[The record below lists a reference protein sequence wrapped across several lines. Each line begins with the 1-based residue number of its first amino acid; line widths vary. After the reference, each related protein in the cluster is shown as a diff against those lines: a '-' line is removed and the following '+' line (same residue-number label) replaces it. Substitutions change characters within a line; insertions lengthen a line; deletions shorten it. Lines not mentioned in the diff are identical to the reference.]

1 MEPNPHLSA
10 YPLAGIDRTT
20 RMRFPP
26 GTVDTPIDGP
36 FMRDGPFTGDRSLAG
51 LRLAERKT
59 SAIGAVLDESPGRRR
74 GIRLRAPIHHSS
86 PRAFNAGTCVT
97 RLCHASPLRF
107 TSNRSR
113 SVLRALIQDHQEVL
127 GLSRSLNRYRY
138 GVRVLP
144 VVHFRYDTRTITTGT
159 SPSCPMTSVIAP
171 PEISLRTTNTHSAWH
186 ARGSQSIFCTEPQA
200 SNPISTAPAYSAD
213 REETDMGKLAL
224 RLGI

>member
-59 SAIGAVLDESPGRRR
+59 SAFGAVLDESPGRRR
-74 GIRLRAPIHHSS
+74 GIGLRAPILHSS

-113 SVLRALIQDHQEVL
+113 SVLRAPIQDHQEVL
-127 GLSRSLNRYRY
+127 GRSRSLNRYRY

-159 SPSCPMTSVIAP
+159 SPSCPMSVRHRPTRNIPSDNEHPLSMAGP
-171 PEISLRTTNTHSAWH
+171 RFSKHFLHGTPGFKADLNGPGLLR
-186 ARGSQSIFCTEPQA
+186 RP
-200 SNPISTAPAYSAD
+200 
-213 REETDMGKLAL
+213 
-224 RLGI
+224 